1 MLAAPAARFLFV
13 HSNNLHPFIA
23 NGRRFLTTFVNP
35 SNPPNRRLSATW
47 YCDILGV
54 MELPD
59 LQALQHGDAA
69 AWDMT
74 FSWLWPAAFGAA
86 QITLQFHLPSDVED
100 VAIEALEE
108 LVGKVRELKSV
119 EELKPLAASIAHHRA
134 VSRLRQCF
142 AAKRGSGKTES
153 LNVEQQDAASAPVW
167 MATDSPLASLEQKEL
182 AEALRRLLAELK
194 PPQGEILA
202 DFFLHGLSYEEIAK
216 KHQVAVGSVGVYLK
230 RGLEAMRRIWGRDQ
244 K

>member
-1 MLAAPAARFLFV
+1 MLAAPAALFLFV

-35 SNPPNRRLSATW
+35 SNPPNCRLSATQ

-54 MELPD
+54 MDLPD
-59 LQALQHGDAA
+59 FQALQQGDAA
-69 AWDMT
+69 AWDLA

-86 QITLQFHLPSDVED
+86 QITLQSHLPAEMED

-108 LVGKVRELKSV
+108 LVHKVRGLKSV

-134 VSRLRQCF
+134 VSRLRQHF

-153 LNVEQQDAASAPVW
+153 LNAEQQEATSAPVW
-167 MATDSPLASLEQKEL
+167 MATDSPLASLEHKEL

-202 DFFLHGLSYEEIAK
+202 DFFLHGLTYQEIAK
-216 KHQVAVGSVGVYLK
+216 KHQVAGGSVGVYLK
-230 RGLEAMRRIWGRDQ
+230 RGLETMRRIWGRNQ